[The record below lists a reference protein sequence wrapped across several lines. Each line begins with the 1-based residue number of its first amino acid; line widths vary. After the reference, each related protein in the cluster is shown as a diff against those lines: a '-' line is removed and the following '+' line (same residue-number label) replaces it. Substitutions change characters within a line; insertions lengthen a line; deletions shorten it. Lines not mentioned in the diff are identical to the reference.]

1 MQSFFIP
8 VISFINIAAGKLF
21 QFFLLINR
29 NLFKPDLLNQL
40 LIEIQGIQFFFTL
53 SQALSNLLLSLL
65 NFSVEFFPICFR
77 YGKLLLEKLILINL
91 VSPARVFVIPER
103 PKRDKKCYR

>member
-1 MQSFFIP
+1 MQGFFIP

-40 LIEIQGIQFFFTL
+40 LIGIQGIQLAFTL

-65 NFSVEFFPICFR
+65 NFSVDLFPIRFR
-77 YGKLLLEKLILINL
+77 YGILLLEKLILINL
-91 VSPARVFVIPER
+91 VSPACVFIIPKS
-103 PKRDKKCYR
+103 PKRDKKR